1 MSEEIDQLE
10 NDLKAYLNTFTQL
23 VDDLMTDQ
31 VEKDESISKANKLK
45 KSYNDMV
52 QLVSQMNFLDDTD
65 FNLLNSVKGYEAL
78 NKNAINKTKILK
90 EELENIESVLSSSLN
105 KINEVS
111 EANINN
117 NLNQNNN

>member
-1 MSEEIDQLE
+1 
-10 NDLKAYLNTFTQL
+10 
-23 VDDLMTDQ
+23 
-31 VEKDESISKANKLK
+31 
-45 KSYNDMV
+45 MV

-111 EANINN
+111 EANNN
-117 NLNQNNN
+117 NLNQNFERRAGKYRKCTE